1 MISAAVWSSR
11 LCDWDK
17 WLQDQLEKRGY
28 VILFLWYSCIFL
40 LPMQAYKDHQPQKTL
55 HNTEY
60 QLKILASMFDLNF
73 DVWSVCI
80 SQSPVFSRFCASRHL
95 FAPLKICEII
105 DHCWGR
111 RAKTSVQTEQ
121 RWQNR
126 CLRGSREPGNR
137 RMLQKSIS
145 VDFGRS
151 KMRVW
156 RSAGKRE
163 KDNIS
168 EWVCQQQY
176 IISFLRL
183 SSASSI
189 TSLKRRTRGSRERGG
204 QLVKHWAHSKHVCPR
219 AWQYPYS
226 ERCLTLTR

>member
-1 MISAAVWSSR
+1 MITNHKKIVY
-11 LCDWDK
+11 LK
-17 WLQDQLEKRGY
+17 TQDST
-28 VILFLWYSCIFL
+28 I
-40 LPMQAYKDHQPQKTL
+40 
-55 HNTEY
+55 
-60 QLKILASMFDLNF
+60 DLNLDF
-73 DVWSVCI
+73 WSVCI
-80 SQSPVFSRFCASRHL
+80 SQMSSFISVLCMSASV
-95 FAPLKICEII
+95 PLICEKI
-105 DHCWGR
+105 DHSWGW

-121 RWQNR
+121 RWQHR
-126 CLRGSREPGNR
+126 CLWGSREPENR
-137 RMLQKSIS
+137 LMPQKSIS
-145 VDFGRS
+145 ADFGRS

-226 ERCLTLTR
+226 EHCLTLTR